1 VGRWRGFS
9 LRDRFE
15 INPEFNAFL
24 DKSAVGLPVMASIPS
39 RRRHGQPAG
48 AQGPALWSVTHSRG
62 VPAPPNSYLNDR
74 VREMA
79 EELAY
84 KEYRIVPMPR
94 GWGWQALIYAPGSNR
109 HLPESPSTRDPV
121 GRTSVL
127 DTARLVVDRLL
138 QSS

>member
-1 VGRWRGFS
+1 MPAS
-9 LRDRFE
+9 
-15 INPEFNAFL
+15 INPEFDPFL
-24 DKSAVGLPVMASIPS
+24 GKSAVGLPGVAKHPLQKASRPAS
-39 RRRHGQPAG
+39 RG
-48 AQGPALWSVTHSRG
+48 QGPALWSVTHSRG
-62 VPAPPNSYLNDR
+62 VPAPPNSHLNDR

-79 EELAY
+79 EELSY

-121 GRTSVL
+121 GRTSVM

-138 QSS
+138 HSS

>member
-1 VGRWRGFS
+1 MS
-9 LRDRFE
+9 Q
-15 INPEFNAFL
+15 
-24 DKSAVGLPVMASIPS
+24 ASPAKGVTAS
-39 RRRHGQPAG
+39 QQGPGAG
-48 AQGPALWSVTHSRG
+48 ALERNALRG
-62 VPAPPNSYLNDR
+62 VPAPPNSHLNDR

-79 EELAY
+79 EELSY

-121 GRTSVL
+121 GRTSVM

-138 QSS
+138 HSS

>member
-1 VGRWRGFS
+1 MS
-9 LRDRFE
+9 Q
-15 INPEFNAFL
+15 
-24 DKSAVGLPVMASIPS
+24 ASPAKGVTAS
-39 RRRHGQPAG
+39 QQGPGAG
-48 AQGPALWSVTHSRG
+48 ALERNALRG
-62 VPAPPNSYLNDR
+62 VPVPPNSHLNDG

-121 GRTSVL
+121 GRTSVM

-138 QSS
+138 HSS

>member
-1 VGRWRGFS
+1 MWQ
-9 LRDRFE
+9 
-15 INPEFNAFL
+15 
-24 DKSAVGLPVMASIPS
+24 ASRAKGVTASQQGP
-39 RRRHGQPAG
+39 GAG
-48 AQGPALWSVTHSRG
+48 ALERNALPGGAGPAQFTLKRSG
-62 VPAPPNSYLNDR
+62 R
-74 VREMA
+74 VMA

-121 GRTSVL
+121 GRTSVM

-138 QSS
+138 HSS

>member
-1 VGRWRGFS
+1 
-9 LRDRFE
+9 
-15 INPEFNAFL
+15 
-24 DKSAVGLPVMASIPS
+24 MA
-39 RRRHGQPAG
+39 Q
-48 AQGPALWSVTHSRG
+48 
-62 VPAPPNSYLNDR
+62 
-74 VREMA
+74 
-79 EELAY
+79 ELAY

-138 QSS
+138 QSSWASSQRSRSTRGAMSRPWRGIIEELRAAGLEIRRIDAIPIRNPRRWIHRPFRA